1 MDIEEFERQVV
12 TGEITDSNTDFK
24 YYFEE
29 AEDDDIRTMRKF
41 VSKTMFTKKPI
52 PIGLKN
58 LFSLMTTTCN
68 IYYLMQTNA

>member
-29 AEDDDIRTMRKF
+29 AEDDDIRTMQRITHLA
-41 VSKTMFTKKPI
+41 VRS
-52 PIGLKN
+52 GQVN
-58 LFSLMTTTCN
+58 
-68 IYYLMQTNA
+68 